1 MNSQELIER
10 VRSSMHERN
19 KVMEELFLNDRLK
32 AISHKF
38 VMSNGGTLD
47 DAETILCD
55 TIVNF
60 VKNCYKEGFEIRSTI
75 ENYFFGVTKNL
86 WYRTIRE
93 RKHSSGLDEVPE
105 RLEANSP
112 EVLLID
118 MERRHNL
125 ELILLKLDEKCR
137 EVLMM
142 WANDMK
148 MQAIAKVLNYNS
160 PEVVRKKKHFCLKKL
175 IELVNVH
182 PELLDSLNRKY

>member
-1 MNSQELIER
+1 
-10 VRSSMHERN
+10 MHERN

-38 VMSNGGTLD
+38 VLNNGGTPD

-60 VKNCYKEGFEIRSTI
+60 VKNCYKEGFAIRSTV

-86 WYRTIRE
+86 WFRTIRE
-93 RKHSSGLDEVPE
+93 RRHSSGLEVPE
-105 RLEANSP
+105 GSEENSP

-125 ELILLKLDEKCR
+125 ELILQKLDEKCR
-137 EVLMM
+137 EVLLM
-142 WANDMK
+142 WARDMK

-175 IELVNVH
+175 IELANKH
-182 PELLDSLNRKY
+182 PELLDSLNQKS

>member
-10 VRSSMHERN
+10 VRSSLHERN
-19 KVMEELFLNDRLK
+19 KVMEELFLNQRLK
-32 AISHKF
+32 AVSHKF
-38 VMSNGGTLD
+38 VLSNGGTPD

-86 WYRTIRE
+86 WFRTIRE
-93 RKHSSGLDEVPE
+93 RKHSSGLEVPE
-105 RLEANSP
+105 RPEDDSP

-125 ELILLKLDEKCR
+125 ELILQKLDEKCR

-142 WANDMK
+142 WARDMK

-175 IELVNVH
+175 IELANKH
-182 PELLDSLNRKY
+182 PELLDSLNQKS